1 MKLFFLAILFSF
13 TCILSSCGKGI
24 AGGPGISLNPI
35 LSGTVSVSLI
45 KQNFLQPFSVLS
57 PIPAPYRVTT
67 AVGANTKTQLKSLK
81 YYFIEVQIC
90 KDLTTTGTAYN
101 NPSGCIS
108 LYKGSD
114 SGYNTYLAASALAD
128 TDPSHYVDIVDM
140 ATTKAKLNQGLA
152 SNPGEYNYGVIT
164 WYRPLKVKAEVTL
177 NDNTVLV
184 TKPGTETSTGTDA
197 NGFGQYYTEATSLS
211 GSAGTSEE
219 AIVTLNN
226 GGNWFKFQNTF
237 KYDGTEPMTLDLV
250 FNPESIIKGSSSTS
264 NYSLREPQSGNA
276 AGKGLNIP
284 ALDLSPV
291 VHKASETTKKE
302 SYLIHASKA
311 DIRLELYY
319 INEDTAK
326 TIYGADI
333 KSVYTASTS
342 ENVMD
347 PGRVSFIQTNANAT
361 LDFQDYA
368 KSAMISGFAR
378 LTTEG
383 QTGSVTLKCSNT
395 SVSQSSICAD
405 STDVSVSYE
414 LSKIVT
420 VQ

>member
-1 MKLFFLAILFSF
+1 MKLLLYGSVAITALL
-13 TCILSSCGKGI
+13 LSSCGKGI

-35 LSGTVSVSLI
+35 LSGTVSTSLV
-45 KQNFLQPFSVLS
+45 KQNFMEPFSVLS
-57 PIPAPYRVTT
+57 PVPAPYRVTT
-67 AVGANTKTQLKSLK
+67 AVGTNTKAQLKSLK
-81 YYFIEVQIC
+81 FYFIEVQIC
-90 KDLTTTGTAYN
+90 NGLTTTGSGYN
-101 NPSGCIS
+101 NPTGCVS
-108 LYKGSD
+108 LYKSSD
-114 SGYNTYLAASALAD
+114 AGYSTYLAAAATAD
-128 TDPSHYVDIVDM
+128 TDPTHYVDLVDM
-140 ATTKAKLNQGLA
+140 PTAKAKLNQSLA
-152 SNPGEYNYGVIT
+152 SNAGEYNYGVIT

-177 NDNTVLV
+177 NDNSVLV
-184 TKPGTETSTGTDA
+184 TKPGTETSTGSDS
-197 NGFGQYYTEATSLS
+197 NGFGQYYTLASSLS
-211 GSAGTSEE
+211 GAAGTSEE
-219 AIVTLNN
+219 AVVTLNN

-250 FNPESIIKGSSSTS
+250 FNPESIIKGSSSAS
-264 NYSLREPQSGNA
+264 NYSLRDTSGRA
-276 AGKGLNIP
+276 LNIP

-319 INEDTAK
+319 INEDSTK

-347 PGRVSFIQTNANAT
+347 PNKISFLQTNANST
-361 LDFQDYA
+361 IDFQDYSKA
-368 KSAMISGFAR
+368 AMISGFTR
-378 LTTEG
+378 LTTVG
-383 QTGSVTLKCSNT
+383 QTGTVTLNCSNA
-395 SVSQSSICAD
+395 SLSQSSICA
-405 STDVSVSYE
+405 STTDVAVSYE